1 MIYADISGRLGA
13 DAVIKDAKNG
23 NKFVS
28 MRVASNDYIGG
39 ENVTTWVN
47 VLWSGDRALK
57 MAEHMK
63 KGSAVIVRGTPKF
76 SMYST
81 KDGDKAISVD
91 VFADRVDFSNSGSG
105 TTQSNEAVAETGT
118 FKKQQH
124 ATVAAAPA
132 ATQEVVDNGGS
143 DDDRPF

>member
-76 SMYST
+76 SLYPT

-91 VFADRVDFSNSGSG
+91 VFADRVDFSNSGS
-105 TTQSNEAVAETGT
+105 
-118 FKKQQH
+118 
-124 ATVAAAPA
+124 
-132 ATQEVVDNGGS
+132 
-143 DDDRPF
+143 

>member
-28 MRVASNDYIGG
+28 MRIASNDYIGG

-63 KGSAVIVRGTPKF
+63 KGSSVIVRGTPKF
-76 SMYST
+76 SLYPT

-118 FKKQQH
+118 FKKQQP

-143 DDDRPF
+143 DDDLPF

>member
-1 MIYADISGRLGA
+1 
-13 DAVIKDAKNG
+13 
-23 NKFVS
+23 
-28 MRVASNDYIGG
+28 
-39 ENVTTWVN
+39 
-47 VLWSGDRALK
+47 

-76 SMYST
+76 SLYST

-118 FKKQQH
+118 FKKQQP

-143 DDDRPF
+143 DDDLPF